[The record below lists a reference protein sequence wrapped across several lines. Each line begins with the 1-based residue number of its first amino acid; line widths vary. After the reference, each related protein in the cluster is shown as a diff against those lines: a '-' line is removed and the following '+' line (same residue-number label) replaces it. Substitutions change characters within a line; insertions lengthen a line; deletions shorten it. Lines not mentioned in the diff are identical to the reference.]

1 MCNTGRHSIL
11 PVDPEVLGGH
21 IVRCREQ
28 RVNLVYIYGIVTVT
42 GGTRARE
49 MRSVTKV
56 AQLSLG
62 VGEHSLQQNCPVLR
76 AQYIFRNDY
85 FIRRDTL

>member
-1 MCNTGRHSIL
+1 MN
-11 PVDPEVLGGH
+11 LGY
-21 IVRCREQ
+21 
-28 RVNLVYIYGIVTVT
+28 VYRIVTVT

-62 VGEHSLQQNCPVLR
+62 VGEHSLQKNCPVLR
-76 AQYIFRNDY
+76 AHY
-85 FIRRDTL
+85 FFSK